1 MTIQHLGRTT
11 AIALVAAALSLAGC
25 KPAASTG
32 AAAAPT
38 AAPAAGAF
46 TIQAQPDL
54 GPENQALPRFSGGDP
69 AIAAK
74 LNAAMGK
81 LDASNADLLTSCPE
95 MAHGGRSQTVK
106 VTRNGPDFVAVEAA
120 YESDCG
126 AYPSSG
132 TDAYLFDLKTGG
144 LIDWAAAVPEARIT
158 NSDPDTELFT
168 NSFFSPVLQARIVA
182 AAKAETDAEWRTG
195 CVEVLEREGLYL
207 TARIN
212 TETGT
217 LDVTPELPHVVQAC
231 ANSLSLTPADLTA
244 LKADPRLIAAVRKG

>member
-1 MTIQHLGRTT
+1 MTIQHLARTT

-32 AAAAPT
+32 AAAAP

-46 TIQAQPDL
+46 TVQAQPDL
-54 GPENQALPRFSGGDP
+54 GPQNQALPRFSGGDA
-69 AIAAK
+69 AIAAR

-81 LDASNADLLTSCPE
+81 LDASSADLLTSCPE
-95 MAHGGRSQTVK
+95 MPHGGRSQTVK
-106 VTRNGPDFVAVEAA
+106 VTRNGPDFVAVEAV

-132 TDAYLFDLKTGG
+132 TDAYVFDLKTGG
-144 LIDWAAAVPEARIT
+144 LIDWAAAIPDARIT
-158 NSDPDTELFT
+158 NSEPDTELFT
-168 NSFFSPVLQARIVA
+168 NSFSSPVLQARIVA
-182 AAKAETDAEWRTG
+182 AAKAEKDAEWPAE

-212 TETGT
+212 TATGT
-217 LDVTPELPHVVQAC
+217 LDVTPDLPLVVQVC

-244 LKADPRLIAAVRKG
+244 LKTDPRLIAAVRKG